1 MIKFFNSLGRQ
12 KQAFEPLEKG
22 QVKMYVCGP
31 TVYDEAHLGNFRAY
45 IFEDILRRVLEF
57 SDYKVTEVMNIT
69 DVGHLTSD
77 EDTGE
82 DKMQV
87 GAEREQKTV
96 WQIAEKYTK
105 SFQEDIVKF
114 NIKPPTIWAKATDHI
129 QDQIDF
135 IKKIEAKGFTY
146 KTSDG
151 MYFDT
156 TKLSDYGKLANLNL
170 DEQQT
175 GTRVEENKEK
185 KNPADFALWKFSPSD
200 SHRQMEW
207 DSPWGKGFP
216 GWHIECSAMSTK
228 YLGEQFDLHT
238 GGIDHIATHHTNE
251 IAQSEAAN
259 GKIPAR
265 FWLHGAF
272 LLIEGRKM
280 AKSEGTVLTLSTL
293 KEKRIEPLAYRYLT
307 LTAHY
312 RSPLNFTWD
321 GIKAAQNTLK
331 NIRKLKDTTS
341 KLNDKERAELT
352 EKITAALE
360 DDLDTPKALALLHG
374 ANDFTLWTTFEPV
387 LALDLEKTDQ
397 IPKEIKQLVEERET
411 VRTAGDYTK
420 ADALRSEIEKKGY
433 IVEDTAE
440 GSKISQK

>member
-1 MIKFFNSLGRQ
+1 
-12 KQAFEPLEKG
+12 
-22 QVKMYVCGP
+22 MYVCGP
-31 TVYDEAHLGNFRAY
+31 TVYDEAHLGNFRTY

-57 SDYKVTEVMNIT
+57 SGFKVIEVMNIT

-82 DKMQV
+82 DKMQI
-87 GAEREQKTV
+87 GAEREKTTV

-105 SFQEDIVKF
+105 SFQEDIIKF
-114 NIKPPTIWAKATDHI
+114 NIEPPTIWAKATEHI
-129 QDQIDF
+129 QDQINF
-135 IKKIEAKGFTY
+135 IKKIEDKGFTY

-151 MYFDT
+151 IYFDT
-156 TKLSDYGKLANLNL
+156 TKLEDYGKLANLNL

-175 GTRVEENKEK
+175 GTRVEKNKEK
-185 KNPADFALWKFSPSD
+185 KNPADFALWKFSPYD
-200 SHRQMEW
+200 SKRQMEW

-259 GKIPAR
+259 GKVPAK

-280 AKSEGTVLTLSTL
+280 AKSEGTLLTLSSL
-293 KEKRIEPLAYRYLT
+293 KEKGIEPLAYRYLI
-307 LTAHY
+307 LTTHY

-321 GIKAAQNTLK
+321 GIRAAQTTLK
-331 NIRKLKDTTS
+331 NIRKLKDITS
-341 KLNDKERAELT
+341 KLSDKERAELT
-352 EKITAALE
+352 EKITSALN

-387 LALDLEKTDQ
+387 LSLDLEKVTQ
-397 IPKEIKQLVEERET
+397 IPEEINQLVKEREA

-433 IVEDTAE
+433 IVEDYSD
-440 GSKISQK
+440 GSKISQKI

>member
-12 KQAFEPLEKG
+12 KQTFESIEKN

-45 IFEDILRRVLEF
+45 IFGDILRRVLEF

-87 GAEREQKTV
+87 GAERENKTV
-96 WQIAEKYTK
+96 WQIAQTYTK
-105 SFQEDIVKF
+105 NFQEDIVKF

-129 QDQIDF
+129 QEQIDF
-135 IKKIEAKGFTY
+135 IRKIEAKGFTY

-151 MYFDT
+151 LYFDT
-156 TKLSDYGKLANLNL
+156 TKLSDYGKLANLKL

-185 KNPADFALWKFSPSD
+185 KNSADFALWKFSPSD
-200 SHRQMEW
+200 SQRQMEW

-259 GKIPAR
+259 GKIPAKY
-265 FWLHGAF
+265 WLHGAF

-280 AKSEGTVLTLSTL
+280 AKSEGTLLTLSSL
-293 KEKRIEPLAYRYLT
+293 LEKGIEPLAYRYLV

-312 RSPLNFTWD
+312 RSPLNFTWS
-321 GIKAAQNTLK
+321 GIQAAQSTLK
-331 NIRKLKDTTS
+331 SIRKLKDVTS
-341 KLNDKERAELT
+341 KLSDGERVEWIK
-352 EKITAALE
+352 KITAALQ
-360 DDLDTPKALALLHG
+360 DDLDTPRALALLHE
-374 ANDFTLWTTFEPV
+374 ANDFTLWTDFEPV
-387 LALDLEKTDQ
+387 FALDLEKIDQ
-397 IPKEIKQLVEERET
+397 IPAEIEQLAKEREKMRLT
-411 VRTAGDYTK
+411 GDYTK
-420 ADALRSEIEKKGY
+420 ADKLRLEIEKKGY
-433 IVEDTAE
+433 IVEDTAD
-440 GSKISQK
+440 GSKISQN